1 MSDSDP
7 IIDLRPV
14 LADQSTRRAH
24 AGAQAPHKSQPGGAA
39 RENSVIAAFN
49 RRELSE
55 ILRIYGRFV
64 ASGEWRDYAIDMGRE
79 TAVFSIF
86 RRSSECPIYRIEK
99 TPRLARRQ
107 GMYAVV
113 AASGMILKRGPDLRR
128 VLAVLDKSLKLVT
141 G

>member
-1 MSDSDP
+1 MSDSEP

-14 LADQSTRRAH
+14 LAGRSASGAASGASGSH
-24 AGAQAPHKSQPGGAA
+24 APQTNGAA
-39 RENSVIAAFN
+39 RETLPTTAFN
-49 RRELSE
+49 RLELNE
-55 ILRIYGRFV
+55 ILRLYGRFV

-86 RRSSECPIYRIEK
+86 RRASECPIYRIEK

-113 AASGMILKRGPDLRR
+113 AASGLILKRGSDLRR
-128 VLAVLDKSLKLVT
+128 VLAVLDKSLKLVSC
-141 G
+141 